1 MNYWTYVLV
10 ITLLAIIPQIIVRNT
25 YKKYSKIGTS
35 NNKTG
40 ERVVKEMLF
49 NSGVMGV
56 GVERI
61 NGFLSDH
68 YNSRSKK
75 IRLCNENFES
85 SSIAG
90 IAVAAHETGHA
101 IQDDRGYFFLG
112 LRRAMGPVTIVANK
126 LSWIVLYLGFFLY
139 FEPMILMGIALISFV
154 VLFDVVTLPV
164 EINASKRAKRYL
176 LSTGEYTSEE
186 IEGVSK
192 VLTAAA
198 FTYLAATLAGVLQVI
213 RLIGVFNRRD

>member
-1 MNYWTYVLV
+1 MNYWTYVLI
-10 ITLLAIIPQIIVRNT
+10 ITLLAIIPQIIVSNT
-25 YKKYSKIGTS
+25 YKKYSKIGAS

-56 GVERI
+56 DVERI

-101 IQDDRGYFFLG
+101 VQDDRGYFFLV
-112 LRRAMGPVTIVANK
+112 LRRVMGPVTIVANK

-139 FEPMILMGIALISFV
+139 FEPMILIGIALISFV

-164 EINASKRAKRYL
+164 EINASRRAKKYL